1 MHSIHVH
8 GAGQQP
14 IGPTG
19 MGRRFAGRIYRVES
33 MPAIGGPDGTFR
45 GDRVGNGADLESSE
59 ATGVAAFYRMIFLLG
74 SLRRGAQMKSRRI
87 SQRTP
92 KITAIETS
100 DMSHQASMR

>member
-1 MHSIHVH
+1 
-8 GAGQQP
+8 
-14 IGPTG
+14 
-19 MGRRFAGRIYRVES
+19 

-45 GDRVGNGADLESSE
+45 GDLVGNGADVGFSD
-59 ATGVAAFYRMIFLLG
+59 ATGLAAFYRVILLPW

-92 KITAIETS
+92 KITAIETR